1 MADLIVI
8 EGGKDKGKDKARILT
23 PKQEAFL
30 RAMIESDDITLS
42 DAYRSAYR
50 TKDMSSATIHS
61 RAYEVFHQGAGG
73 EIAVRY
79 KEAMDKKREHS
90 LHLRGRRLDYILEGL
105 QREAEGDGADTSAS
119 SRVRAL
125 ELLGKVSLGEGEG
138 SVFEDR
144 VAHADQR
151 NSDDLRVELE
161 ERLRRLLGAA
171 PDQAG

>member
-1 MADLIVI
+1 MADLIMI
-8 EGGKDKGKDKARILT
+8 EGGKDKGKDKLLT

-42 DAYRSAYR
+42 DASRSAYR

-79 KEAMDKKREHS
+79 KEAMDKKREYS

-105 QREAEGDGADTSAS
+105 QREAEGEGADTNAS

-144 VAHADQR
+144 VGHADQR
-151 NSDDLRVELE
+151 SSDDLRVELE
-161 ERLRRLLGAA
+161 QRLRRLLGGS
-171 PDQAG
+171 PDQVG

>member
-1 MADLIVI
+1 MADLIMI
-8 EGGKDKGKDKARILT
+8 EGGKDKGKDKLLT

-79 KEAMDKKREHS
+79 KEAMDKKREYS

-105 QREAEGDGADTSAS
+105 QREAEGEGADTNAS

-151 NSDDLRVELE
+151 SSDDLRVELAA
-161 ERLRRLLGAA
+161 RLRRLLGGS
-171 PDQAG
+171 PDQVG

>member
-8 EGGKDKGKDKARILT
+8 DGGKNKGKDKARILT

-61 RAYEVFHQGAGG
+61 RAYEVFHHGANG

-79 KEAMDKKREHS
+79 KEAMAKKRDHA
-90 LHLRGRRLDYILEGL
+90 LHLRDRRLDYILEGL
-105 QREAEGDGADTSAS
+105 QREAEGEGADTNAS

-144 VAHADQR
+144 IAHADNR
-151 NSDDLRVELE
+151 SSDDLRVELE
-161 ERLRRLLGAA
+161 ARLRRLLGGS
-171 PDQAG
+171 PDQVG

>member
-1 MADLIVI
+1 MADLIMI

-50 TKDMSSATIHS
+50 TQDMSSATIHS
-61 RAYEVFHQGAGG
+61 RAYELFHQGAGG
-73 EIAVRY
+73 EIAARY
-79 KEAMDKKREHS
+79 QVAMDKKREYS

-105 QREAEGDGADTSAS
+105 QREAEGEGADTNAS

-151 NSDDLRVELE
+151 SSDDLRVELE
-161 ERLRRLLGAA
+161 ARLRKLLGAA